1 MRRTPS
7 DVAVSLELLR
17 SRHASILEG
26 RPDKRPGELKEKGNR
41 AGTTYFVAPELVKGT
56 LAHGFE
62 FYNSLS
68 EPLARALFM
77 MYLVS
82 EVHPFDDGNGR
93 TARAMMNAELVA
105 ANVCRIIIPSVYRNE
120 YISSLKLL
128 SNHKDP
134 TAFLRVMDVAQ
145 NFVSRID
152 FTDLASAR
160 HIMEQCNAF
169 ERPAEMVR
177 LIMPAL

>member
-1 MRRTPS
+1 MRRVPT
-7 DVAVSLELLR
+7 DVATFMALLR
-17 SRHASILEG
+17 NRHASIMEG
-26 RPDKRPGELKEKGNR
+26 RPDKRPGELKEKENR
-41 AGTTYFVAPELVKGT
+41 AGSTYFVAPELVKGT
-56 LAHGFE
+56 LVQGFS

-68 EPLARALFM
+68 DPLARAMFM

-105 ANVCRIIIPSVYRNE
+105 AGICRIIIPSVYRNE

-145 NFVSRID
+145 DFVSKVT
-152 FTDLASAR
+152 FSDLPAAR
-160 HIMEQCNAF
+160 HILEECNAF
-169 ERPAEMVR
+169 ERPADMIK
-177 LIMPAL
+177 LMMPA